1 MDEVLPLF
9 RDSHIPQIKDY
20 QLELQNDLT
29 KTNEAFQKNLLKNY
43 NKILSLTDSVN
54 DLSLNLKNVDQD
66 FKSLCFNDE
75 KFQLNKLT
83 PLPYQTT
90 THISPPRDEEKVSI
104 PSQNILVI
112 SNWTISI
119 NNFCNR
125 IVTSTTP
132 SRIFD
137 ELLLN
142 FHELSLIP
150 VPSKFE
156 ALVKDKCCRLQK
168 FLVDSMKTL
177 NLTLLQWVKLYNLLN
192 TEFSSKWDD
201 DLLSIFNES
210 LFETLF
216 NDNVQALLISSANSK
231 DHQYH
236 SNQQYKDAIVVDFV
250 NSSTFRDHL
259 IRRTVKEINTH
270 LDTLSTLR
278 AKLKEPETLHKL
290 DIFHDNDTNL
300 NDGTVS
306 PLDDDAL
313 KQYIDTA
320 VFYSKGLTND
330 TTLQIYQTVQP
341 TIEILQ
347 NLELYKCPQETLTD
361 LRNKLITQLQEFKTQ
376 ISSRLPSLLE
386 NSTSVVDD
394 FITSYNNHNL
404 LQLVID
410 QITQLRQQ

>member
-1 MDEVLPLF
+1 M
-9 RDSHIPQIKDY
+9 
-20 QLELQNDLT
+20 
-29 KTNEAFQKNLLKNY
+29 
-43 NKILSLTDSVN
+43 
-54 DLSLNLKNVDQD
+54 
-66 FKSLCFNDE
+66 
-75 KFQLNKLT
+75 
-83 PLPYQTT
+83 
-90 THISPPRDEEKVSI
+90 
-104 PSQNILVI
+104 
-112 SNWTISI
+112 
-119 NNFCNR
+119 
-125 IVTSTTP
+125 
-132 SRIFD
+132 
-137 ELLLN
+137 
-142 FHELSLIP
+142 
-150 VPSKFE
+150 
-156 ALVKDKCCRLQK
+156 
-168 FLVDSMKTL
+168 
-177 NLTLLQWVKLYNLLN
+177 
-192 TEFSSKWDD
+192 
-201 DLLSIFNES
+201 
-210 LFETLF
+210 
-216 NDNVQALLISSANSK
+216 
-231 DHQYH
+231 
-236 SNQQYKDAIVVDFV
+236 
-250 NSSTFRDHL
+250 
-259 IRRTVKEINTH
+259 
-270 LDTLSTLR
+270 R

-376 ISSRLPSLLE
+376 ISSRLPSPLE